1 MKKKT
6 GNIWSMQFVTSCIST
21 TMVLILLGMVM
32 FFVLSARNLSVYVR
46 ESINFSILMSDDV
59 RETDILK
66 FKKDLGEK
74 VYVKESQYI
83 SKKDALKEHS
93 EAMGA
98 DPEKF
103 LGYNPFSASL
113 EVKLNSAY
121 ANSDSLKWIEKEIKK
136 NKGVTEIVYPQALM
150 DAVNSNIRKISVVLL
165 GIAALL
171 TLVSF
176 ALINN
181 TIRLTIYSRRFL
193 IHTMTLVGASWGFIR
208 RPFLLRN
215 VRVGILSG
223 LLANGVLWGGLRL
236 LLRYEPELT
245 AVITPGVMT
254 QVALTVL
261 LFGVVI
267 TFLCAYLSINR
278 YLRMCTNKLYQI

>member
-1 MKKKT
+1 
-6 GNIWSMQFVTSCIST
+6 MQFVTSCIST
-21 TMVLILLGMVM
+21 TMVLILLGMVV
-32 FFVLSARNLSVYVR
+32 FFVLTARNLSVYVR
-46 ESINFSILMSDDV
+46 ESINFSILLSDDTK
-59 RETDILK
+59 ETNIIK
-66 FKKDLGEK
+66 FKKDLDK
-74 VYVKESQYI
+74 RQYVKECQYI

-113 EVKLNSAY
+113 EIKLNSAY
-121 ANSDSLKWIEKEIKK
+121 ANSDSLQWIEKEIKK
-136 NKGVTEIVYPQALM
+136 NKAVTEIVYPQALM
-150 DAVNSNIRKISVVLL
+150 DAVNSNIRKVSVVLL

-181 TIRLTIYSRRFL
+181 TIRLAIYSRRFL

-208 RPFLLRN
+208 RPFLLSN
-215 VRVGILSG
+215 VWIGILSG
-223 LLANGVLWGGLRL
+223 LLANGVLWGGSRL

-245 AVITPGVMT
+245 EVITSGVMAG
-254 QVALTVL
+254 VALTVM

-267 TFLCAYLSINR
+267 TFVCAYLSIDR

>member
-59 RETDILK
+59 READILK
-66 FKKDLGEK
+66 FKKDLGK
-74 VYVKESQYI
+74 KAYVKESQYI

-223 LLANGVLWGGLRL
+223 LLANGVLWCGSRL

-245 AVITPGVMT
+245 EVITSGVMT
-254 QVALTVL
+254 QVAFTVL

-278 YLRMCTNKLYQI
+278 YLHMCTNKLYQI

>member
-1 MKKKT
+1 
-6 GNIWSMQFVTSCIST
+6 MQFVTSCIST
-21 TMVLILLGMVM
+21 TMVLILLGMVV
-32 FFVLSARNLSVYVR
+32 FFVLTARNLSVYVR
-46 ESINFSILMSDDV
+46 ESINFSILLSDDTK
-59 RETDILK
+59 ETDIIK
-66 FKKDLGEK
+66 FKKDLGK
-74 VYVKESQYI
+74 RQYVKECQYI

-113 EVKLNSAY
+113 EIKLNSAY
-121 ANSDSLKWIEKEIKK
+121 TNSDSLQWIEKEIKK

-150 DAVNSNIRKISVVLL
+150 DAVNSNIRKVSAVLL

-181 TIRLTIYSRRFL
+181 TIRLAIYSRRFL

-208 RPFLLRN
+208 RPFLLSN
-215 VRVGILSG
+215 VWIGILSG
-223 LLANGVLWGGLRL
+223 LLANGVLWGGSRL

-245 AVITPGVMT
+245 EVITSGVMAG
-254 QVALTVL
+254 VALTVM

-267 TFLCAYLSINR
+267 TFVCAYLSIDR